1 MNHLID
7 KNLGYVK
14 AEVETILSTS
24 PSIIRT
30 YTKHLLK
37 GQGKYIRAISVLTT
51 AMDEDKEIHSDAI
64 QFAAAIEILHLATLV
79 HDDVMDGADSRRG
92 IPTLHKEYGHKTAI
106 ICGDY
111 LLAVAVNMLNETK
124 KKEQYMSYD
133 LSNYMVEIA
142 LGELSQHL
150 NNGNYNIKVS
160 EYLEIIRGKTAALF
174 EASFVAGLLTIE
186 TPQDLDVFKTL
197 GHNIGMIF
205 QLVDDCLDF
214 ESSDKR
220 AKKPTQSDFEQGV
233 FTLPLIVA
241 LEKTG
246 RKLSQLSRLQVNDLV
261 REYHGLETTKEL
273 AQDYYRQSMTLLESI
288 QLDPEKYEAMK
299 HLFDLALGYLHD

>member
-1 MNHLID
+1 MIDLIEQ
-7 KNLGYVK
+7 NLRYVK
-14 AEVETILSTS
+14 EEVEEILSTS

-30 YTKHLLK
+30 YTKHLLQ

-51 AMDEDKEIHSDAI
+51 ALEEDGSIHSDAI
-64 QFAAAIEILHLATLV
+64 KFAAAIEILHLATLV
-79 HDDVMDGADSRRG
+79 HDDVMDGADTRRG

-111 LLAVAVNMLNETK
+111 LLAVAVNMLKETQR
-124 KKEQYMSYD
+124 KEQYLSYD
-133 LSNYMVEIA
+133 ISNYMVEIA

-174 EASFVAGLLTIE
+174 EASFIAGLLTMND
-186 TPQDLDVFKTL
+186 PQQMESFKTL

-205 QLVDDCLDF
+205 QLVDDCIDF
-214 ESSDKR
+214 EVSGSS

-241 LEKTG
+241 LEKAG
-246 RKLSQLSRLQVNDLV
+246 RKLTQLSRLEVNKLV
-261 REYHGLETTKEL
+261 KEFKGLEYSKNM
-273 AQDYYRQSMTLLESI
+273 AHDYYNESMLILESL
-288 QLDPEKYEAMK
+288 QLDDTKRFAMIG
-299 HLFDLALGYLHD
+299 LFDLALGYLND